1 MKKYTRLSIQWFYEL
16 LERGECDI
24 MDFKEQLEDKN
35 IFGKSIKNF
44 APNYEEMARDVVAFA
59 NNKGG
64 FLFLGIADRTKEVN
78 KDFVYTDEKIYEL
91 IKQVQDRTQP
101 TITLIPHELTTEGTK
116 LLVLEIPFSM
126 QMHSTSRGEY
136 LVRSNN
142 GNKIIEPHEMATIM
156 SEKSLIIYDQKAWRI
171 SGWQDETRT
180 QNLFNKI
187 KAARANSPLLKE
199 NREEFNDALNFEKE
213 EQGINYP
220 TTTGVLLVGNNKA
233 LRELPYSEIKYVR
246 YFDDGSYQPYEWK
259 GNLIEIADS
268 CFAQLISEIQR
279 KEFSF
284 GLYHDFVEDYS
295 ENVIRELLINAIVHR
310 DYSRQQIIE
319 IRKYPSFLEIES
331 PGLFPEGV
339 DETNYL
345 RKTNP
350 RNPNIID
357 VFRSIKYAEKAGSGF
372 DKIFADLL
380 SKGKKLPIPTVTST
394 SVIFRVE
401 AEICS
406 DKLFELS
413 HHYKRMTGED
423 MDMEKLLV
431 LNEII
436 NRGSASCAELEKAPF
451 ISKGLLHRVLD
462 NLQEMEFI
470 ETTGRTSGQKY
481 ILHKSKRSSTD
492 EKIKY
497 SQLKKQ
503 EKARQKEAI
512 LRYLDE
518 IETIKNS
525 DARLLLKLPDNAAS
539 YVSRLFKEMLNDGD
553 IEITSND
560 GYNKNVYK
568 RIIKS

>member
-1 MKKYTRLSIQWFYEL
+1 MKKYTKLSVQWFYEL
-16 LERGECDI
+16 LEKGECDI

-59 NNKGG
+59 NKKGG
-64 FLFLGIADRTKEVN
+64 FLFLGIVDKTKEVN
-78 KDFVYTDEKIYEL
+78 KEFVYTDEKIFDL
-91 IKQVQDRTQP
+91 IKQIQDRTKP
-101 TITLIPHELTTEGTK
+101 TITLLPHRLTIDGTK

-156 SEKSLIIYDQKAWRI
+156 SEKSLIIYDQKIWAI
-171 SGWQDETRT
+171 SGWQDELRT
-180 QNLFNKI
+180 QNVFNKI
-187 KAARANSPLLKE
+187 KTARADSPLLKE
-199 NREEFNDALNFEKE
+199 NTEEFNDTLNFTKE
-213 EQGINYP
+213 EHGAFYP
-220 TTTGVLLVGNNKA
+220 TTTGILLAGNNKA
-233 LRELPYSEIKYVR
+233 LKEIPYSEIKYVR
-246 YFDDGSYQPYEWK
+246 YYEDGRYHPYEWK
-259 GNLIEIADS
+259 GNLIEVADA
-268 CFAQLISEIQR
+268 CFTQLKSEIQQ
-279 KEFSF
+279 KELSF
-284 GLYHDFVEDYS
+284 GLFHEFIEDYS
-295 ENVIRELLINAIVHR
+295 EVVLRELLINAIVHR
-310 DYSRQQIIE
+310 DYSRQQVIE
-319 IRKYPSFLEIES
+319 IRKYPTYLEIES
-331 PGLFPEGV
+331 PGMFPEGV

-380 SKGKKLPIPTVTST
+380 SMGKKLPTPPITDTSI
-394 SVIFRVE
+394 IFRID

-406 DKLFELS
+406 DKLIELS
-413 HHYKRMTGED
+413 LQYKQMEGKD

-436 NRGSASCAELEKAPF
+436 NSKKISFTELEEAPF
-451 ISKGLLHRVLD
+451 ISKGQLRKVLEE
-462 NLQEMEFI
+462 LQELEFI
-470 ETTGRTSGQKY
+470 ETTGRTSGLKY
-481 ILHKSKRSSTD
+481 ILHKTKSSSTQ

-518 IETIKNS
+518 IGTINNS
-525 DARLLLKLPDNAAS
+525 EARQLLKLSDNDVS
-539 YVSRLFKEMLNDGD
+539 YISKLFKEMLNSGD
-553 IEITSND
+553 IEIASTVGN
-560 GYNKNVYK
+560 NKNVYRRK
-568 RIIKS
+568 Q